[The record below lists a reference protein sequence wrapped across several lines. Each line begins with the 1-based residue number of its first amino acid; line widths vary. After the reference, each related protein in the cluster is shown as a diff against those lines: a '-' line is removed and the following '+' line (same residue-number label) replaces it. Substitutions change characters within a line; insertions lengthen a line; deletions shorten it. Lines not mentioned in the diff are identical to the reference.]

1 MNLSTGP
8 GPEGYKAV
16 LSRWREAWLAL
27 REHTA
32 YDLSEINSIH
42 ILNSHLEDWYDM
54 HGESLVKFSDHTVES
69 AHQHIDK
76 VMARTNGRRKDVE
89 SETHGRA
96 LYRVIMTHNT
106 YVMDEMRLRV

>member
-1 MNLSTGP
+1 MNLPTGP

-16 LSRWREAWLAL
+16 LARWRVAWLAL

-42 ILNSHLEDWYDM
+42 ILNSHLEDWYDH

-69 AHQHIDK
+69 AHQHVDK
-76 VMARTNGRRKDVE
+76 ILDRTNARRKDVE

-96 LYRVIMTHNT
+96 LYRAIMTSNT
-106 YVMDEMRLRV
+106 YVMDEMGLRV